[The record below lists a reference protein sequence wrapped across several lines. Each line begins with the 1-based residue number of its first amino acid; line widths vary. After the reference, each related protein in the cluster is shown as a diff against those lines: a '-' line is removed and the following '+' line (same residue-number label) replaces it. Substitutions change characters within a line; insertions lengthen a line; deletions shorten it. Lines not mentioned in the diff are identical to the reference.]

1 MWIIESV
8 LCINMYVCMFIT
20 DFFCWVQE
28 VPQKV
33 PKLTIVPPR
42 PPEMKETR
50 HHRSHKSHKPERHK
64 KHRHKRKRKKVE
76 DSEDS
81 DNEYSDPEFLV

>member
-1 MWIIESV
+1 MWIIKSL
-8 LCINMYVCMFIT
+8 LCINTYAYNG
-20 DFFCWVQE
+20 FFSVGVQE

-64 KHRHKRKRKKVE
+64 KHRHKKKRKKVD

-81 DNEYSDPEFLV
+81 ANEYSDPEFLV